1 MKNVSRYNCQVV
13 LYAIRCLDFFEVYFN
28 VLLSKLRI
36 KSVSKLVYSYFRTN
50 RTISGP
56 AGQSSRNI
64 RKTKGHAG
72 SLKSGFSWP
81 LVFGLLPPW
90 GQPNHLLLPN
100 NYYTFGR
107 SFKISFYLICARSY
121 FSPCRFFQ
129 GSKQRDECSPSIRSG
144 WLKRLRQSG
153 IQERQSETVSL
164 GCGTRYNSPFSI
176 TGFFI

>member
-13 LYAIRCLDFFEVYFN
+13 LYATRCLDFFEVYFN

-64 RKTKGHAG
+64 RKSKGHAG

-81 LVFGLLPPW
+81 LGRTLVEGQTSTQGCHMYSQIPFDLQPAHYWSRKLLMKLRVF
-90 GQPNHLLLPN
+90 QSSH
-100 NYYTFGR
+100 
-107 SFKISFYLICARSY
+107 KIVSNVENCNMFFVVSRSY
-121 FSPCRFFQ
+121 QDVKAKIGPKHLVYRCPF
-129 GSKQRDECSPSIRSG
+129 KWRS
-144 WLKRLRQSG
+144 QM
-153 IQERQSETVSL
+153 Q
-164 GCGTRYNSPFSI
+164 
-176 TGFFI
+176 